1 MIKKLSLLVLS
12 LLLFFPIFCFCL
24 WFYFDIPIFDTPQT
38 AIHIFND
45 LGKKKMKLNVYFS
58 FAFALIPPLFGFLNL
73 FQKPQKESFGKARF
87 AEKKDLKKMG
97 LNFKRGFV
105 LAKKWGKKIH
115 YNDPLSLLCFAPPSS
130 GKTQAVCVP
139 ICSSFPHSMII
150 LDVKGEIWEK
160 TSKIREKELNNKI
173 LVFEPYAKDKSKN
186 TLFFNPFAK
195 HILEN
200 KSISEVDRLLK
211 TISKTIFKKEEV
223 KDPHWI
229 ESAES
234 IFILLAHYEIQKK
247 GETTFYDLTTFL
259 AQDLISLLDD
269 ENRNEYYGLVA
280 EGIEIDP
287 LKFFLKKLG
296 EDQSVDDLIRVRANR
311 FERTPS
317 KEFGSIR
324 SSYETAM
331 QDFLN
336 YEIKYATSEMNFD
349 YEDLRNQNITIYVKV
364 LEADRNAL
372 SKIIRIMFEVI
383 SLNLLIRESKRDD
396 ERVVF
401 MLDEFPSFGKFD
413 FLLELPR
420 ISRSYNIVLM
430 LFAQSASQIKKTY
443 SEDDLDIINE
453 IVGYKLFFGANTK
466 KTADYI
472 SESIGDFTRTKE
484 SQSRQDLNFF
494 GSTNI
499 SEEGYKLFTSQDLM
513 NLRDNEVIIQ
523 VMKYYSTPLIAEA
536 NFWFEDK
543 KLAKKINQFTIKENQ

>member
-1 MIKKLSLLVLS
+1 M
-12 LLLFFPIFCFCL
+12 PIFCFCL
-24 WFYFDIPIFDTPQT
+24 WFYFDIPPIDTPRT
-38 AIHIFND
+38 ALKIFQD
-45 LGKKKMKLNVYFS
+45 IGHKSFKLNVYFC
-58 FAFALIPPLFGFLNL
+58 FAFASIPLLFSILNF
-73 FQKPQKESFGKARF
+73 FQKPQKENFGKAKIG
-87 AEKKDLKKMG
+87 EKKDIKKMG
-97 LNFKRGFV
+97 LNFKKGFV
-105 LAKKWGKKIH
+105 LAKKWGKKIY

-139 ICSSFPHSMII
+139 ICTSFPHSMII
-150 LDVKGEIWEK
+150 LDIKGEIWQK
-160 TSKIREKELNNKI
+160 TSKLREKQLNNKI
-173 LVFEPYAKDKSKN
+173 LVFDPYAEDKSKN

-200 KSISEVDRLLK
+200 KSISEIDRLLK
-211 TISKTIFKKEEV
+211 TISKTIFDKENV

-229 ESAES
+229 RSAES

-259 AQDLISLLDD
+259 AQDLISLLD
-269 ENRNEYYGLVA
+269 EKNYNEYHGLIA

-287 LKFFLKKLG
+287 IKFFLKKLG

-311 FERTPS
+311 FNRTPS

-324 SSYETAM
+324 SCYEDAM
-331 QDFLN
+331 TDFLN
-336 YEIKYATSEMNFD
+336 YEIKHATSKMNFN
-349 YEDLRNQNITIYVKV
+349 YEDLRKQNITIYIKV
-364 LEADRNAL
+364 LETDRNAL
-372 SKIIRIMFEVI
+372 LKIIRIMLEVI
-383 SLNLLIRESKRDD
+383 ALNLLIKESKNES
-396 ERVVF
+396 ERIVF

-420 ISRSYNIVLM
+420 ISRSYNMVLM

-466 KTADYI
+466 KTADLI
-472 SESIGDFTRTKE
+472 SESIGDFTRIKE
-484 SQSRQDLNFF
+484 SQSRQDLQFF

-499 SEEGYKLFTSQDLM
+499 SEEGYRLLTSQDLM
-513 NLRDNEVIIQ
+513 NLQNNEVVIQ
-523 VMKYYSTPLIAEA
+523 VMKYYATPIIAEA

-543 KLAKKINQFTIKENQ
+543 KLSKMIKKFMLSEEDNA